1 MAIASGCYS
10 VTRAS
15 ARGPNSTVLKLCR
28 ENNKRN
34 RCLSAEEEDRLLE
47 ALPDR
52 LRPFVT
58 VALYTG
64 MRRGELRSLRWD
76 AVDFI
81 TDTIHLK
88 RVKAGEGR
96 WVTLS
101 SVARDAL
108 LAVKREQKIM
118 SPFVFCSPQ
127 GKFLHN
133 WEREWRPAL
142 QAAQIPNFRFHDC
155 RHTFASRLAMSGVD
169 LYTVQRAGGWKTQA
183 MVERYAHLSPD
194 HVRAAVERLAKLTS
208 SGRTGTKTGTHSSTG
223 DS

>member
-1 MAIASGCYS
+1 MPWQGRLAYNPVSAI
-10 VTRAS
+10 
-15 ARGPNSTVLKLCR
+15 KLCR

-76 AVDFI
+76 AVDFT

-88 RVKAGEGR
+88 RDKAGEGS

-118 SPFVFCSPQ
+118 SPFVVCAPHAN
-127 GKFLHN
+127 FLHN
-133 WEREWRPAL
+133 WER
-142 QAAQIPNFRFHDC
+142 
-155 RHTFASRLAMSGVD
+155 
-169 LYTVQRAGGWKTQA
+169 
-183 MVERYAHLSPD
+183 
-194 HVRAAVERLAKLTS
+194 
-208 SGRTGTKTGTHSSTG
+208 
-223 DS
+223 